1 MSRPRKSRTS
11 YKGGQDEDI
20 PCYNCN
26 KYGHCSRDCLL
37 PNRTRKDQEP
47 VLTEDE
53 IKKICKKVITE
64 NMKPRENHLLHNVHS
79 LQHKVN
85 NLSIEKSNTPRENHL
100 LHNVHSLQQRVNN
113 LSIEKN
119 EDVFCMLQGEAIK
132 YFWTS
137 FDRHRKFSTFCYS
150 LRGVLGVH
158 RGQA

>member
-64 NMKPRENHLLHNVHS
+64 NMKPRENHLLHNVRS
-79 LQHKVN
+79 LQY
-85 NLSIEKSNTPRENHL
+85 
-100 LHNVHSLQQRVNN
+100 RVNN
-113 LSIEKN
+113 LSIEKRKTAFPCFKLKHQN
-119 EDVFCMLQGEAIK
+119 IFRLALIDTENLEHSAI
-132 YFWTS
+132 
-137 FDRHRKFSTFCYS
+137 
-150 LRGVLGVH
+150 VLGSF
-158 RGQA
+158 GEQ